1 MASQALMRARFVT
14 AAGPVCVLVML
25 VFFNCAWGQLKPK
38 GTALPTDAEFLTN
51 SAHSFSGQFVVRA
64 APGLTGSGKMTTTN
78 QDSVQLQPTL
88 ATVSC
93 ERIKQLLSHEL
104 NTANSWRGKI
114 YILLVPSNGGDHPVT
129 IMSERFRDNWQYRVE
144 LPDLIER
151 GRYVRAIVQVL
162 LLEFANRTP
171 GGHSAEIPDWL
182 SEGFAQQLLACNELE
197 IILPPPRSDGKGSK
211 LTATNVSARRNN
223 PVEKACAAL
232 KSRSPLTFHELSW
245 PAEDQWSGESAQV
258 YRSSAQLFLYELMQL
273 NEGRESLR
281 TMLSKLPQRLNW
293 QLAFLDSFHSSF
305 QRALDVEKWW
315 ALQMVHLGR
324 RDVEQQTWSFE
335 ESQRKLDEAL
345 HASLEI
351 HTGTNDLP
359 IHTSVSLS
367 TVIRDSDHLAAGRPL
382 ESNVRELELLRAR
395 IATEFI
401 PLLDKYHQVLETFLQ
416 RQGKSGK
423 KASQSDRQE
432 AIAQL
437 EQLDALRAMVQ
448 PRQKAVASS
457 KP

>member
-1 MASQALMRARFVT
+1 M
-14 AAGPVCVLVML
+14 
-25 VFFNCAWGQLKPK
+25 
-38 GTALPTDAEFLTN
+38 
-51 SAHSFSGQFVVRA
+51 H
-64 APGLTGSGKMTTTN
+64 
-78 QDSVQLQPTL
+78 
-88 ATVSC
+88 
-93 ERIKQLLSHEL
+93 
-104 NTANSWRGKI
+104 
-114 YILLVPSNGGDHPVT
+114 
-129 IMSERFRDNWQYRVE
+129 
-144 LPDLIER
+144 
-151 GRYVRAIVQVL
+151 
-162 LLEFANRTP
+162 
-171 GGHSAEIPDWL
+171 
-182 SEGFAQQLLACNELE
+182 
-197 IILPPPRSDGKGSK
+197 
-211 LTATNVSARRNN
+211 
-223 PVEKACAAL
+223 
-232 KSRSPLTFHELSW
+232 
-245 PAEDQWSGESAQV
+245 
-258 YRSSAQLFLYELMQL
+258 L

-324 RDVEQQTWSFE
+324 RDLEQQTWSFE
-335 ESQRKLDEAL
+335 ESQSKLDEAL

-359 IHTSVSLS
+359 LHTSVSLS
-367 TVIRDSDHLAAGRPL
+367 TLIRDSDHLAAARPL
-382 ESNVRELELLRAR
+382 QSNVRELELLRAR

-401 PLLDKYHQVLETFLQ
+401 PLLDKYRQVLETFVQ

-423 KASQSDRQE
+423 KASQGDRQE